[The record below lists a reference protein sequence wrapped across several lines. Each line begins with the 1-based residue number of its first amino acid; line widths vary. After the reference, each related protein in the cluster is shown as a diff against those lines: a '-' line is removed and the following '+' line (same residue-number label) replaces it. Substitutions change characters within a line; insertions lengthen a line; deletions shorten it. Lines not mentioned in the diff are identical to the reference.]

1 MCFYAAG
8 KLNNTKSVGFA
19 LDTYLSS
26 EIYRF
31 LKRAAPVKRIDFAIV
46 ALDNDLIN
54 HQISFR
60 PIMRASCANEL
71 RASRNVAQPQ
81 VSRNPQIRG
90 GYVVIPHDRKAHAA
104 LGQHRKVTADLIGS
118 RID

>member
-1 MCFYAAG
+1 MCFCAAAG
-8 KLNNTKSVGFA
+8 KLNNTESVGFA

-60 PIMRASCANEL
+60 PIVRASCANEL

-90 GYVVIPHDRKAHAA
+90 GYVVTPTIVKPMPPSAS
-104 LGQHRKVTADLIGS
+104 IG
-118 RID
+118 R